1 MQGVDLVLKAHIKK
15 KVRDAADKAYPQ
27 KIEMSWV
34 EGAGMYN
41 HSCHLNA
48 VNAVRDGRACAVVE
62 CIVIDDSY
70 ATAHYIN
77 LDARGK
83 YIDLTLGYFWAGADY
98 RFVRLVPMT
107 EWDSISDKLQALKDN
122 MCKPVKAAMWS
133 WYSTNELC

>member
-1 MQGVDLVLKAHIKK
+1 MKRLIRER
-15 KVRDAADKAYPQ
+15 VRDAADKAFSQ

-34 EGAGMYN
+34 EGAAMYN
-41 HSCHLNA
+41 HACHLNA

-62 CIVIDDSY
+62 CVLLDDAC

-77 LDARGK
+77 IDSRGK

-107 EWDSISDKLQALKDN
+107 EWDSISDKLNELKAKL
-122 MCKPVKAAMWS
+122 CKPVKSAMWS
-133 WYSTNELC
+133 WYSINDLC